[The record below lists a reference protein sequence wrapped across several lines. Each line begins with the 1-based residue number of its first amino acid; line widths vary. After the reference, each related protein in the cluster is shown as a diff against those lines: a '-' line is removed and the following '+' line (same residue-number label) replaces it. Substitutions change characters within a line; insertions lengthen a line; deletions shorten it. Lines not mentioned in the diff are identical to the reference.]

1 LFQDLKLV
9 FTCISIHSSAIFVGD
24 VDMVRAMDEEGRA
37 KLADMELLAGCGLLE
52 MASCVPRMKVC
63 KYLVEELGF
72 DVDLG
77 GFRGGA
83 HFSSSRLTAFLFL
96 LVCFYGL
103 CYTVM

>member
-1 LFQDLKLV
+1 
-9 FTCISIHSSAIFVGD
+9 
-24 VDMVRAMDEEGRA
+24 MVRVMDEEGRA

-96 LVCFYGL
+96 LVCF
-103 CYTVM
+103 